1 MKNHSRHGIIVDN
14 ISYFGSHQPK
24 DLLNS
29 SELKKINSQIKKHI
43 NKRRRS
49 VRKHDMF
56 RIYQN
61 NENGK
66 MILKYVGKRRKFDY
80 RPLDKYYSS
89 KFKNIKHAYR
99 KIQCKC
105 SKRLVPKDGFP
116 GLAVLRNESVISIGC
131 MQFKFTFDKR
141 LKEILKVC
149 TESQLANQDSEVVQN
164 KPFNGIRLKFQ
175 SEQENNIDITRNTR
189 NTILL
194 NSINYSHKDSN
205 INSLNE
211 QNSSVFNLDDA
222 ENCGFSND
230 NTNIDCINDCMITL
244 DGNDEPKLEISP
256 SSSSDMSRKKYWNHL
271 NGVSNKIQSSFA
283 NDLIQEFE
291 VNDSSEDNE
300 TIEEEIVYEVND
312 AEVGNSMTEHI
323 SDVQDWIIE
332 EIVIEEEK
340 NYNSNGL
347 EHSVN
352 LQSASTVGIPVPDNR
367 RVYKTEHLYCA
378 RSPSYDQSIVISD
391 DDDE

>member
-1 MKNHSRHGIIVDN
+1 MDN
-14 ISYFGSHQPK
+14 VSYFGNHRPK

-105 SKRLVPKDGFP
+105 SKRFVPKDGFA
-116 GLAVLRNESVISIGC
+116 GQALLHNESMISIGC
-131 MQFKFTFDKR
+131 MQFKFTYDKCI
-141 LKEILKVC
+141 KEILKVC
-149 TESQLANQDSEVVQN
+149 TESQLANHDGEVVQN
-164 KPFNGIRLKFQ
+164 KPLNGIRLKFQ
-175 SEQENNIDITRNTR
+175 PEQQNNIDVTRNTK
-189 NTILL
+189 NKIPLD
-194 NSINYSHKDSN
+194 SINYSHKDADS
-205 INSLNE
+205 NSLNE
-211 QNSSVFNLDDA
+211 QNTRVFDLDHA
-222 ENCGFSND
+222 GNCRFSND
-230 NTNIDCINDCMITL
+230 NPNIDCIDDSMITL
-244 DGNDEPKLEISP
+244 DDNDKPTLEVNP
-256 SSSSDMSRKKYWNHL
+256 SSSSDVSCIRHWNNL
-271 NGVSNKIQSSFA
+271 NGVSNKIQSCFA

-291 VNDSSEDNE
+291 VNESSEDGE
-300 TIEEEIVYEVND
+300 TIEEEIVYEMND
-312 AEVGNSMTEHI
+312 AEIDNRTTERI

-332 EIVIEEEK
+332 EIVVEEGK

-347 EHSVN
+347 KHSVN
-352 LQSASTVGIPVPDNR
+352 LQSASSVGYTVPNNCGD
-367 RVYKTEHLYCA
+367 YKTEHLYCA
-378 RSPSYDQSIVISD
+378 RSPSYDQPIVISD